1 MTTYT
6 TDEVNQRMEQLYGQL
21 LQLIGKEIG
30 TRVDGADYDLKR
42 LIGQI
47 DSIPGIPEIHCNVK
61 RYLGN
66 KYHTVEFTLRID
78 EVVEPKTSY
87 IQGQLVL
94 EYASNTEA
102 GCTTSLVIG
111 GEAYLRP
118 LPVDEERY
126 RWNVAH
132 LQELLTSTLNYCDQH
147 FAIHTYRKWINRVV
161 NELWAYHYCLD
172 TTITR
177 EKFLQ
182 QLPKLLDPAQ
192 LDPRIQFSKEHKGL
206 IYFLKPG
213 YKRPSKSASW
223 ICIQLVENPL
233 YTDPIG

>member
-1 MTTYT
+1 MTAYT

-30 TRVDGADYDLKR
+30 TRVDGATYDLKR

-47 DSIPGIPEIHCNVK
+47 DSIPGIPELHCNRR
-61 RYLGN
+61 RYLCN
-66 KYHTVEFTLRID
+66 KYYTVEFTLRID
-78 EVVEPKTSY
+78 ELVEPKTSY
-87 IQGQLVL
+87 IRGRLIL
-94 EYASNTEA
+94 EYTYNPEA
-102 GCTTSLVIG
+102 GCTTNLVIG
-111 GEAYLRP
+111 GEAYLRS

-126 RWNVAH
+126 HQNVVR
-132 LQELLTSTLNYCDQH
+132 LRILLSKALNCWDHQ
-147 FAIHTYRKWINRVV
+147 FDVHTFQSWVNRVA
-161 NELWAYHYCLD
+161 NDLWAYHYCLD

-177 EKFLQ
+177 EKFLR

-192 LDPRIQFSKEHKGL
+192 LDPRIRFSKDL

-223 ICIQLVENPL
+223 IRIELAENPL